1 MWFSKLQ
8 IIFCAFQTENNLA
21 NALSRLSGLG
31 IEMMR
36 RHLRSIGLSC
46 LWCLFSVSVVAA
58 ASVAHKDRSNL
69 PITVKSNEMSADNK
83 GKTAL
88 FSGKVVAK
96 QGDITIFSD
105 KLVVNY
111 ADGNREVEKVEAL
124 GNVRIIQHETNRT
137 GFADQAMYDSRT
149 GRIVLTGSP
158 RVVQGN
164 DSIRG
169 KVITYYLDDDKSDV
183 SSGGDPKA
191 RVEAV
196 INPPARKNDAGSR

>member
-1 MWFSKLQ
+1 MMKFHIRC
-8 IIFCAFQTENNLA
+8 IIVICV
-21 NALSRLSGLG
+21 
-31 IEMMR
+31 
-36 RHLRSIGLSC
+36 
-46 LWCLFSVSVVAA
+46 WCLLPASIVPAA
-58 ASVAHKDRSNL
+58 NPAYKDRSNL
-69 PITVKSNEMSADNK
+69 PITVKSNEMTADNK
-83 GKTAL
+83 GKTAV

-111 ADGNREVEKVEAL
+111 ADKGGGVEKVEAI
-124 GNVRIIQHETNRT
+124 GTVRIVQLNRT
-137 GFADQAMYDSRT
+137 GFADQAVYDSRN

-158 RVVQGN
+158 RVVQGG
-164 DSIRG
+164 DSISG
-169 KVITYYLDDDKSDV
+169 KVITYYLDDEKSDV